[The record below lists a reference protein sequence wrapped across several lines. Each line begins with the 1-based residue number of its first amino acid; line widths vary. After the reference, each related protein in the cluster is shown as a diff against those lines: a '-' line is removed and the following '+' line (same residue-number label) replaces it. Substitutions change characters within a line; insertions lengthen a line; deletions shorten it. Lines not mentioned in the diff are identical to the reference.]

1 MWSILFH
8 HTYSL
13 SYIYI
18 NLDKI
23 SSEIIL
29 FFRFYLQLIVSYELY
44 INKSYKESY
53 LEIENVVKFME
64 TCKYDESNEQ
74 YSDAYNHIARAT
86 LAYIALTLQIDSEKV
101 NYNYLSFIQFNIT

>member
-1 MWSILFH
+1 MYSTIF
-8 HTYSL
+8 TYFVVC
-13 SYIYI
+13 I

-53 LEIENVVKFME
+53 WEIENVVKFME

-101 NYNYLSFIQFNIT
+101 NYNYLSFI